1 MILFT
6 ILKRFI
12 INYYFEIIH
21 LLFLILL
28 ISTSFSCSTLP
39 SLGRRWR
46 RRPGP
51 CRRYDLVQ
59 DVVDGGAGG
68 GAHGRVREVQ
78 EGRGHG
84 AGDTAQDGGSRTEQG
99 ADKLVLS
106 LRPFIILDS
115 DVHQSQNWRTTCF
128 RTPPP
133 SWRVPCCC
141 SGASWR
147 PSPASWSAPGCWR
160 YHSACWASPHQTP
173 WTVVILIP
181 DHRYHLLFPLNISL
195 GHFAQLELNLLNKR
209 TGQIFLDAYKM
220 YFLQRMKD
228 IYINV

>member
-1 MILFT
+1 MIFVT

-12 INYYFEIIH
+12 YLINYYFEIIY

-28 ISTSFSCSTLP
+28 ISSSFSCVTFP

-46 RRPGP
+46 WRRPGP

-68 GAHGRVREVQ
+68 GAHGRVGEVQ

-84 AGDTAQDGGSRTEQG
+84 AGDTAQDGGSGTEQG

-115 DVHQSQNWRTTCF
+115 DVHRC
-128 RTPPP
+128 
-133 SWRVPCCC
+133 
-141 SGASWR
+141 
-147 PSPASWSAPGCWR
+147 
-160 YHSACWASPHQTP
+160 
-173 WTVVILIP
+173 
-181 DHRYHLLFPLNISL
+181 
-195 GHFAQLELNLLNKR
+195 
-209 TGQIFLDAYKM
+209 
-220 YFLQRMKD
+220 
-228 IYINV
+228 

>member
-1 MILFT
+1 MIFVS

-12 INYYFEIIH
+12 INYYFQIIH

-28 ISTSFSCSTLP
+28 IFTSFSCSTLP

-46 RRPGP
+46 GRRPGP

-115 DVHQSQNWRTTCF
+115 DVHQSQNWRTLLVSVLHHHLGEF
-128 RTPPP
+128 L
-133 SWRVPCCC
+133 
-141 SGASWR
+141 
-147 PSPASWSAPGCWR
+147 
-160 YHSACWASPHQTP
+160 
-173 WTVVILIP
+173 VVAQERLGG
-181 DHRYHLLFPLNISL
+181 LLLALGQPL
-195 GHFAQLELNLLNKR
+195 GV
-209 TGQIFLDAYKM
+209 G
-220 YFLQRMKD
+220 D
-228 IYINV
+228 IIQHVERLYI